1 MNNFIQKIRAEA
13 QKSPKRIVF
22 PDASDPR
29 VIEAALV
36 IKNEGLAIPILD
48 LPLNKVE
55 NYTAEFAKIRGVT
68 IEEAREKMKD
78 RNYFATMMLQM
89 GDADAMIAGP
99 ISKAHE
105 RILPAFQVIKTRE
118 AGHKVSGFNFMVLD
132 ENTDADAANGGVL
145 IFADV
150 AVNVDPTPD
159 ELAQIAI
166 DSAETAKRF
175 WIKPKI
181 AMLSFSTAGSSNDIH
196 AEKVRE
202 ATKIVKNKRP
212 DLQIEGEIQVDAALI
227 DKIGEMKAPGSLVAG
242 HANVLIFPDLEAGN
256 IGYKLVERLAGA
268 KVIGPLLQG
277 LRKPVNEVSRGASAE
292 DIVNLAAITS
302 IQASQN

>member
-1 MNNFIQKIRAEA
+1 MNKFIEKIRAEA
-13 QKSPKRIVF
+13 RKSPQRIVF
-22 PDASDPR
+22 PDSSDPR
-29 VIEAALV
+29 VIEAALI

-48 LPLNKVE
+48 LPLDRSE
-55 NYTAEFAKIRGVT
+55 SYSEEFARLREVT

-78 RNYFATMMLQM
+78 RNYFATMMVQM

-99 ISKAHE
+99 ISKAQE
-105 RILPAFQVIKTRE
+105 RILPAFQIIKTRV
-118 AGHKVSGFNFMVLD
+118 AGHKVSGFNLMILN
-132 ENTDADAANGGVL
+132 EQTDADAANGGILV
-145 IFADV
+145 FADV
-150 AVNVDPTPD
+150 AVNVDPTAD

-166 DSAETAKRF
+166 DSADTAKRF
-175 WIKPKI
+175 WIEPKI

-202 ATKIVKNKRP
+202 ATDIVRNKRP
-212 DLQIEGEIQVDAALI
+212 DLEIGGEMQVDAALI
-227 DKIGEMKAPGSLVAG
+227 DKIGEMKAPGSVVAG

-256 IGYKLVERLAGA
+256 IAYKLVERLAGA

-277 LRKPVNEVSRGASAE
+277 LKKPVNEVSRGASVE

-302 IQASQN
+302 LQS

>member
-1 MNNFIQKIRAEA
+1 MNKFIEKIRAEA
-13 QKSPKRIVF
+13 RKSPKRIVF
-22 PDASDPR
+22 PDSSDPR
-29 VIEAALV
+29 VIEAALI

-48 LPLNKVE
+48 LPLDRSE
-55 NYTAEFAKIRGVT
+55 SYSEEFARLREVT

-78 RNYFATMMLQM
+78 RNYFATMMVQM

-99 ISKAHE
+99 ISKANE
-105 RILPAFQVIKTRE
+105 RILPAFQIIKTRE
-118 AGHKVSGFNFMVLD
+118 AGHKVSGFNLMILN
-132 ENTDADAANGGVL
+132 EQTDADAANGGILV
-145 IFADV
+145 FADV
-150 AVNVDPTPD
+150 AVNVDPTAD

-166 DSAETAKRF
+166 DSADTAKRF
-175 WIKPKI
+175 WLQPKI

-202 ATKIVKNKRP
+202 ATDIVRNKRH
-212 DLQIEGEIQVDAALI
+212 DLEIGGEMQVDAALI
-227 DKIGEMKAPGSLVAG
+227 DKIGEMKAPGSAVAG

-256 IGYKLVERLAGA
+256 IAYKLVERLAGA

-277 LRKPVNEVSRGASAE
+277 LKKPINEVSRGASAE

-302 IQASQN
+302 LQS